1 MEKEMR
7 ELYIEGV
14 AIRGGPESCVGVRE
28 GAGEALT
35 GVVRAG
41 LLSREML
48 GSGVPTPSNQAEG
61 NIAGGVIASRRGTP
75 RGQRTW
81 ARIEISMRE
90 NREVPRSPDLGVEG
104 SGREGKAEAVIP

>member
-1 MEKEMR
+1 
-7 ELYIEGV
+7 
-14 AIRGGPESCVGVRE
+14 
-28 GAGEALT
+28 LT
-35 GVVRAG
+35 GAVRAG

-61 NIAGGVIASRRGTP
+61 KIAGGAIASRRGTP